1 MATATAATRVKE
13 IVFEYEGKDK
23 NGKIV
28 RGEMRAG
35 GEAMVN
41 ASLRR
46 QGILITKVKKRR
58 VSGGRAIKQKD
69 IAIFTRQLS
78 TMMRAG
84 VPLIQ
89 SFDIVARGSPNPR
102 LTRLLTDIRADV
114 ETGTSL
120 SAAFRKHPLYFDA
133 LYCNL
138 VEAGEAGGILEA
150 LLDRLAIYQEKTMAI
165 KNKIKSALIYPIAV
179 LVVAFVVLA
188 VIMIFVIPAFKD
200 VFTSFGADLPA
211 PTLLVIAMSEF
222 FVTYWWAIFG
232 FIGGGTYFFFESWK
246 RSEKMQKAMDRL
258 LLKVPVFGD
267 LVNKSAVARWTRTLS
282 TMFAAGVPLVEA
294 LDSVG
299 GASGNAVFAEATE
312 QIQKDVSTGSSLT
325 TSMQTTGVFPNMV
338 LQMCSIGEE
347 SGSLD
352 AMLGKAAEFYEDEVD
367 EAVKGLSSLM
377 EPFIIVILGT
387 LIGGIVVSMYLPIFK
402 LGQVV

>member
-1 MATATAATRVKE
+1 MATAAAATRIKE

-46 QGILITKVKKRR
+46 QGILTTKVKKRR
-58 VSGGRAIKQKD
+58 LSGGRAIKQKD

-102 LTRLLTDIRADV
+102 LTRLLTDIRSDV

-165 KNKIKSALIYPIAV
+165 KNKIRSALIYPIAV

-211 PTLLVIAMSEF
+211 PTLAVIAMSEF
-222 FVTYWWAIFG
+222 FVSYWWAIFG
-232 FIGGGTYFFFESWK
+232 FLGGGTYFFLESWK
-246 RSEKMQKAMDRL
+246 RSEKMQKTMDRL
-258 LLKVPVFGD
+258 LLKAPVFGE

-312 QIQKDVSTGSSLT
+312 QIQKDVSTGTSLT
-325 TSMQTTGVFPNMV
+325 TSMQTSGVFPNMV

>member
-1 MATATAATRVKE
+1 MATATATKGIRE
-13 IVFEYEGKDK
+13 IVFEWEGKDK
-23 NGKIV
+23 NGKTV

-35 GEAMVN
+35 GEAQVS

-46 QGILITKVKKRR
+46 QGILVNKVKKRR
-58 VSGGRAIKQKD
+58 LSGGKSIKQKD
-69 IAIFTRQLS
+69 IAVFTRQLS

-89 SFDIVARGSPNPR
+89 SFDIVARGSTNAKM
-102 LTRLLTDIRADV
+102 TRLLVDIRTDV

-120 SAAFRKHPLYFDA
+120 SSAFRKHPLFFDA

-138 VEAGEAGGILEA
+138 VEAGEAGGILET

-165 KNKIKSALIYPIAV
+165 KNKIKSALIYPVAV
-179 LVVAFVVLA
+179 MVVAFVVLS
-188 VIMIFVIPAFKD
+188 VIMIFVIPAFKE
-200 VFTSFGADLPA
+200 VFSSFGAELPA
-211 PTLLVIAMSEF
+211 PTLVVMAISEF
-222 FVTYWWAIFG
+222 FVKYWYLIFG
-232 FIGGGTYFFFESWK
+232 FLGGGIYFFMQSWK
-246 RSEKMQKAMDRL
+246 RSRMMQKARDRL
-258 LLKVPVFGD
+258 LLRVPVFGE

-299 GASGNAVFAEATE
+299 GAAGNAVFLEATE
-312 QIQKDVSTGSSLT
+312 QIQKDVSTGSALT
-325 TSMQTTGVFPNMV
+325 TSMQTTGVFPTMV
-338 LQMCSIGEE
+338 IQMCAIGEE

-352 AMLGKAAEFYEDEVD
+352 QMLGKAAEFYEDEVD